1 MNITRT
7 LSAAALAGGLLLAG
21 TACTPD
27 TPRVNSGQSASS
39 TQSTVPTA
47 DGTVAPNPS
56 TLPPEPTFSA
66 PATAVETATAPV
78 PTADVPRLSEAGK
91 VASVVSSYYL
101 LMGSEGTLARIKAT
115 GGISGVTSDENAKA
129 LVAKFPD
136 GFKYFDTSSKEN
148 VVNAYNQMF
157 ARATQA
163 ERTPGAQVNIPAE
176 SITVNGSKAA
186 LDSSQAAVL
195 VGDDVKM
202 LSEKPY
208 FELAKIELVK
218 KDSGEWVMIPE
229 PTRQTI
235 P

>member
-1 MNITRT
+1 MKITRT

-21 TACTPD
+21 TACSPETPKIS
-27 TPRVNSGQSASS
+27 PVPAASN
-39 TQSTVPTA
+39 TQTATPTA
-47 DGTVAPNPS
+47 DSTVAPSPS
-56 TLPPEPTFSA
+56 ASATASSSPTSVPAETVTA
-66 PATAVETATAPV
+66 PAPV
-78 PTADVPRLSEAGK
+78 SEVPRLSEAGK
-91 VASVVSSYYL
+91 AAAAVSSYYL
-101 LMGSEGTLARIKAT
+101 FVGSEGTLARLKAT
-115 GGISGVTSDENAKA
+115 GGITNTPTDAEAQA

-157 ARATQA
+157 ARATQS

-176 SITVNGSKAA
+176 SITVNGSKAV

-229 PTRQTI
+229 PARQAI

>member
-1 MNITRT
+1 MKITRT
-7 LSAAALAGGLLLAG
+7 LSAAVLAGGLLLAG
-21 TACTPD
+21 TACSPETPKISPVPSASNTQTA
-27 TPRVNSGQSASS
+27 TPTADSTVAPSPSASATASASS
-39 TQSTVPTA
+39 PVAVPAETVT
-47 DGTVAPNPS
+47 
-56 TLPPEPTFSA
+56 A
-66 PATAVETATAPV
+66 PAPV
-78 PTADVPRLSEAGK
+78 AEVPRLSEAGK
-91 VASVVSSYYL
+91 AAASVSSYYL
-101 LMGSEGTLARIKAT
+101 FVGSEGTLDRLKAT
-115 GGISGVTSDENAKA
+115 GGITNTPTDAEAQA

-163 ERTPGAQVNIPAE
+163 ERTPGAEVNIPAE
-176 SITVNGSKAA
+176 SIKVDGNKAV

-195 VGDDVKM
+195 IGDDVKM

-218 KDSGEWVMIPE
+218 KDSGEWVVIPE
-229 PTRQTI
+229 PARQAI